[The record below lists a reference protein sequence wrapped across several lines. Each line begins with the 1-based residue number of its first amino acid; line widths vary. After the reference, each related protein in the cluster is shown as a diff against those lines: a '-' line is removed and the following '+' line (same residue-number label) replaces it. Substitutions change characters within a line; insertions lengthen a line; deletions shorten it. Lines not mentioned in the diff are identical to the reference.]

1 MYAMGNGFLT
11 RKGLRAL
18 VAAAVIAAFASPFA
32 IAAAYADPPPWAPA
46 NGYRAKVKDEH
57 GRKDK
62 HERRDKHKKRK
73 KHGERGVEH
82 SSLLGIDGG
91 RCNRDVIGGLIG
103 AAAGAALG
111 SRIGKGDGQMAA
123 IIGGAVFGALVGGS
137 IGRSMDRI
145 DQNCIGQALEHAGD
159 GRTVAWRNPDAD
171 ASYRVTPREA
181 YKNRVGQYCREYTT
195 VSIIGGQSRTVH
207 GTACRMADGSW
218 KLES

>member
-1 MYAMGNGFLT
+1 MSATGSGVLT
-11 RKGLRAL
+11 RKGLRRV
-18 VAAAVIAAFASPFA
+18 VAAAAIAVFASPFA
-32 IAAAYADPPPWAPA
+32 TAAAYADPPSWAPA
-46 NGYRAKVKDEH
+46 HGYRAKD
-57 GRKDK
+57 KDK
-62 HERRDKHKKRK
+62 HEKKKR
-73 KHGERGVEH
+73 HGERTPAY
-82 SSLLGIDGG
+82 STLLGIDGG
-91 RCNRDVIGGLIG
+91 RCNRDIIGGLIG
-103 AAAGAALG
+103 GAAGAALG

-145 DQNCIGQALEHAGD
+145 DQNCIGQALEYAGD

-195 VSIIGGQSRTVH
+195 VSTIGGQSRTVQ
-207 GTACRMADGSW
+207 GTACRMVDGSW